1 MMYLKP
7 GEFGFDP
14 AFPNALLPL
23 RPNCGPE
30 RIASLTA
37 KKPNSRTNQANWVVW
52 NGVSYDSGKVQL
64 GWEDNERFFKYV
76 KDARNRTWKGD
87 GVARE
92 FTIEKEE
99 RRSGLWVQH
108 IRNSQVQTIIPPRLR
123 FRLPDADQ
131 GDA

>member
-1 MMYLKP
+1 MMYLQL
-7 GEFGFDP
+7 GEERFDP
-14 AFPNALLPL
+14 ERPKLVPL
-23 RPNCGPE
+23 GPDCDPK

-52 NGVSYDSGKVQL
+52 NGVSYSSGKVQP

-76 KDARNRTWKGD
+76 KGARNRTWNGD
-87 GVARE
+87 AVARE

-99 RRSGLWVQH
+99 GRSGLWKQH
-108 IRNSQVQTIIPPRLR
+108 IRNSQVQTIIPTRLR

-131 GDA
+131 GA